1 MFGSGA
7 KLSHWVFT
15 HQIIIPYD
23 LLSRFGIV
31 AEGGDLEGNFCPPEE
46 EIYIFL
52 SKGPLHSTFADFRTE
67 GLLLSMRAFSLLSDQ
82 GPTGPCCIICMF
94 ILRAQ
99 PALGCPSPHK
109 CAWRHNFRLPHRA
122 DESSCEGIS
131 EVFMYIAACDKQMYS
146 ATT

>member
-52 SKGPLHSTFADFRTE
+52 SKGPLHSTFADFHTKAQYVTRVK
-67 GLLLSMRAFSLLSDQ
+67 LVLQSVAAKRNASNIARSLRRV
-82 GPTGPCCIICMF
+82 C
-94 ILRAQ
+94 
-99 PALGCPSPHK
+99 K
-109 CAWRHNFRLPHRA
+109 
-122 DESSCEGIS
+122 
-131 EVFMYIAACDKQMYS
+131 EVLNKKGAAARS
-146 ATT
+146 